1 MSHLLNAARHTLC
14 SLRWPRAHESV
25 TAFRSLRPVNQVI
38 TDVAPAKGGERHL
51 EQIAPSRLATRLELL
66 RNTLR
71 PTPHV
76 QLAMKGMDLF
86 AKLEYVNPVGSI
98 KDRAAYWILTRA
110 AERGE
115 ISEETTVI
123 ESSSG
128 NFAAALAA
136 YTHLVGLRFIPVIDP
151 NISGTYESFLRRM
164 CPTVVKVEDRDDT
177 GGFLKTRLQKVKEL
191 CATIPNA
198 FWTNQYGNP
207 DAMEAHYEL
216 TATEICADFDSL
228 DYVFIGVSTAGT
240 IAGVSR
246 RLKEHYPDIRVVAVD
261 TEGSAIFGGAPRKRH
276 IPGVGSSIVPQ
287 LLSHAK
293 IDDIVLISERETVEA
308 CRELLTSHG
317 LFVGGSSGT
326 AFAAIKRYAP
336 RMPPSK
342 HPTVLFLCA
351 DRGTP
356 YLDTVFD
363 PTWAT
368 RLE

>member
-1 MSHLLNAARHTLC
+1 MNTTC
-14 SLRWPRAHESV
+14 SLLVRQTIVGEPER
-25 TAFRSLRPVNQVI
+25 RDDYGL
-38 TDVAPAKGGERHL
+38 AKGGRRHL
-51 EQIAPSRLATRLELL
+51 DQIPASRLATRLELL

-76 QLAMKGMDLF
+76 QLAMKGMNLF

-98 KDRAAYWILTRA
+98 KDRAAYWILMQA
-110 AERGE
+110 AERGD
-115 ISEETTVI
+115 ICEETTVI

-136 YTHLVGLRFIPVIDP
+136 FTHLVGLRFIPVIDP
-151 NISGTYESFLRRM
+151 NISSTYESFLRRM
-164 CPTVVKVEDRDDT
+164 CPTVVKVEERDDT

-198 FWTNQYGNP
+198 YWTNQYENP
-207 DAMEAHYEL
+207 DAMEADYEL
-216 TATEICADFDSL
+216 TAGENWAGFASL
-228 DYVFIGVSTAGT
+228 DYVFLGVSTAGT
-240 IAGVSR
+240 IAGMSR
-246 RLKEHYPDIRVVAVD
+246 RLKEHYPDIRIIAVD
-261 TEGSAIFGGAPRKRH
+261 TEGSVIFGGAPRKRH
-276 IPGVGSSIVPQ
+276 IPGIGSSIVPQ

-293 IDDIVLISERETVEA
+293 IDDVVLISERETVQA
-308 CRELLTSHG
+308 CRELLTTHG

-326 AFAAIKRYAP
+326 AFAAVKRYAA
-336 RMPPSK
+336 RISASE

-363 PTWAT
+363 PVWAT

>member
-1 MSHLLNAARHTLC
+1 MMIKNSIPAADRGFQDFA
-14 SLRWPRAHESV
+14 S
-25 TAFRSLRPVNQVI
+25 VNQVI
-38 TDVAPAKGGERHL
+38 TCAGQGVAKTRGKQLDRV
-51 EQIAPSRLATRLELL
+51 QAPGLAARLELL

-76 QLAMKGMDLF
+76 PLAMKGMNLF

-98 KDRAAYWILTRA
+98 KDRAAYWILKRA

-115 ISEETTVI
+115 ICEKTTVI

-128 NFAAALAA
+128 NFASALAA
-136 YTHLVGLRFIPVIDP
+136 FTHLIGLRFIPVIDP
-151 NISGTYESFLRRM
+151 NISSTYESFLRRI

-177 GGFLKTRLQKVKEL
+177 GRFLNTRLQMVKDL
-191 CATIPNA
+191 CGTIPNA
-198 FWTNQYGNP
+198 YWTNQYGNL

-246 RLKEHYPDIRVVAVD
+246 RLKEQYPDIRVIAVD
-261 TEGSAIFGGAPRKRH
+261 TEGSAIFGAAPRKRH
-276 IPGVGSSIVPQ
+276 IPGIGSSIVPQ
-287 LLSHAK
+287 LLSHAR
-293 IDDIVLISERETVEA
+293 IDDVVLISERETVQA
-308 CRELLTSHG
+308 CRELLTTHG

-326 AFAAIKRYAP
+326 AFAAIKRYAA
-336 RMPPSK
+336 RMRVSK

>member
-1 MSHLLNAARHTLC
+1 MN
-14 SLRWPRAHESV
+14 P
-25 TAFRSLRPVNQVI
+25 VI
-38 TDVAPAKGGERHL
+38 TDYGPPVGEKHF
-51 EQIAPSRLATRLELL
+51 EQIAVPCLAARLELL

-115 ISEETTVI
+115 ICEETTVI

-128 NFAAALAA
+128 NFASALAA
-136 YTHLVGLRFIPVIDP
+136 FTHLVGLRFIPVIDP
-151 NISGTYESFLRRM
+151 NISATYESFLRRM

-207 DAMEAHYEL
+207 DAMEAHYEH
-216 TATEICADFDSL
+216 TAGEICADFDSL

-246 RLKEHYPDIRVVAVD
+246 RLKEHYPGIRVIAVD

-287 LLSHAK
+287 LLAHAQ
-293 IDDIVLISERETVEA
+293 IDDMVLISERETVQA
-308 CRELLTSHG
+308 CQELLTTHG

-326 AFAAIKRYAP
+326 AFAAIKRYTP
-336 RMPPSK
+336 KMPAYK

-356 YLDTVFD
+356 YLDTVYD
-363 PTWAT
+363 STWAT

>member
-1 MSHLLNAARHTLC
+1 MRSSATVQTPPGTPAAVRKAQ
-14 SLRWPRAHESV
+14 P
-25 TAFRSLRPVNQVI
+25 
-38 TDVAPAKGGERHL
+38 
-51 EQIAPSRLATRLELL
+51 PSRLVTRLEQL
-66 RNTLR
+66 RKTLR

-76 QLAMKGMDLF
+76 PLAMEGMRLF

-98 KDRAAYWILTRA
+98 KDRPAYWILKRA

-115 ISEETTVI
+115 IGDETTVI

-136 YTHLVGLRFIPVIDP
+136 FTHLLGLRFIPVIDP
-151 NISGTYESFLRRM
+151 NISGTYESFLRRL
-164 CPTVVKVEDRDDT
+164 CPTVVKVEVRDDT

-198 FWTNQYGNP
+198 YWTNQYGNP
-207 DAMEAHYEL
+207 DAVQAHYEL
-216 TATEICADFDSL
+216 TAGEICADFASL

-240 IAGVSR
+240 IAGLSR
-246 RLKEHYPDIRVVAVD
+246 RLKEHYPDIRVIAVD
-261 TEGSAIFGGAPRKRH
+261 TEGSAIFGGSPRKRH
-276 IPGVGSSIVPQ
+276 IPGIGSSIVPQ
-287 LLSHAK
+287 LLSYAE
-293 IDDIVLISERETVEA
+293 IDDIVLISERETVQA
-308 CRELLTSHG
+308 CQELLTSHG

-326 AFAAIKRYAP
+326 AFAAVKRYAAK
-336 RMPPSK
+336 MPAYK